1 MTKLLIL
8 TLYGT
13 ALAWISKPGH
23 YLGGY
28 TSKGMV
34 GGQHATLD
42 EAKKQ
47 CLALPATDCGGITE
61 YKELGKTWFQLRK
74 GPTPATSPT
83 GENSWLRPV
92 TTTGNLALLM
102 NSMTGGINI
111 QFCAAQS
118 ETA

>member
-8 TLYGT
+8 SFYGT
-13 ALAWISKPGH
+13 ALAWVSKPGH

-34 GGQHATLD
+34 GGRYATLD

-61 YKELGKTWFQLRK
+61 YEEWGKTWFGLRY
-74 GPTPATSPT
+74 GPTPAISPT
-83 GENSWLRPV
+83 GENSWLRP
-92 TTTGNLALLM
+92 
-102 NSMTGGINI
+102 
-111 QFCAAQS
+111 AA
-118 ETA
+118 TAGTVPCS

>member
-8 TLYGT
+8 TFYGT
-13 ALAWISKPGH
+13 ALAWVSKPGH

-34 GGQHATLD
+34 GGRYATLD

-61 YKELGKTWFQLRK
+61 YKDSGKTWFGLRK
-74 GPTPATSPT
+74 GPTPAKSPT
-83 GENSWLRPV
+83 GENSWLRPAAA
-92 TTTGNLALLM
+92 TTGNTLLY
-102 NSMTGGINI
+102 
-111 QFCAAQS
+111 
-118 ETA
+118 